1 MQQATKQSIFRDKAI
16 KHYSQGRKKDILPNF
31 SSIPVAIFAWALL
44 ASLLVTGLVASLGQ
58 VPIFLAGSGIVLSN
72 GSASSSAHTSSMGS
86 ALAFFRPDQL
96 AKLRTGQTV
105 QVQVESSGAQIAGT
119 VAQVLPAPTNLAT
132 ALAHYGLNVG
142 NGSSLSSQQMA
153 VALIKLVKG
162 TPASLYA
169 GSAVGVQVGVGT
181 QSLFSALTG
190 ITF

>member
-31 SSIPVAIFAWALL
+31 SSIPAAIFAWALL

-58 VPIFLAGSGIVLSN
+58 VPVFLAGSGIVLSN
-72 GSASSSAHTSSMGS
+72 GSTSSAHTSNTGS
-86 ALAFFRPDQL
+86 ALAFFQPDQL
-96 AKLRTGQTV
+96 AKLRAGQTV
-105 QVQVESSGAQIAGT
+105 QVQVESSDARISGT

-132 ALAHYGLNVG
+132 ALTHYGLNVG
-142 NGSSLSSQQMA
+142 SGSSLSSRQMA
-153 VALIKLVKG
+153 VALIKLGSG

-169 GSAVGVQVGVGT
+169 GSAVGVQVSVGT

>member
-58 VPIFLAGSGIVLSN
+58 VPVFLAGSGIVLSN
-72 GSASSSAHTSSMGS
+72 GSASAAHTSSTGS
-86 ALAFFRPDQL
+86 ALAFFQPDQL
-96 AKLRTGQTV
+96 AKLRAGQTV
-105 QVQVESSGAQIAGT
+105 QVQVESSDAQISGT

-132 ALAHYGLNVG
+132 ALTHYGLNVG
-142 NGSSLSSQQMA
+142 SGSSLSSRQMA
-153 VALIKLVKG
+153 VALIKLGSG

-169 GSAVGVQVGVGT
+169 GSAVGVQVSVGT